1 MLVYVQAK
9 KVKKLE
15 KTGLA
20 NQKSTQEQ
28 FIRGRVVV
36 EIIMFTEKHTKS
48 VPKLRLRDKAVI
60 LFSSASVFASS

>member
-36 EIIMFTEKHTKS
+36 EIIMFTEYCLKVHTF
-48 VPKLRLRDKAVI
+48 VL
-60 LFSSASVFASS
+60 